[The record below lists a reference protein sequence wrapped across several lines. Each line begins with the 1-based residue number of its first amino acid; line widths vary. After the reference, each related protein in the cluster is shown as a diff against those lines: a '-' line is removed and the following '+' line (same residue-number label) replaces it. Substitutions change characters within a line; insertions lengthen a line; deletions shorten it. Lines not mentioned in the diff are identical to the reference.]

1 MHYYLYIQNLQLEK
15 ASHKTLYRDSFLT
28 YLCFL
33 TRLEGEVLQNF
44 NESKFHI
51 HESKPHANAVP
62 GSNSKGQIY
71 VRINAALVLLA
82 EPGGTVND

>member
-1 MHYYLYIQNLQLEK
+1 MPQFKKQNSRKKHNLVKIHTDL
-15 ASHKTLYRDSFLT
+15 S
-28 YLCFL
+28 FL
-33 TRLEGEVLQNF
+33 TRLDSEVLQDSDKSNF
-44 NESKFHI
+44 HVY
-51 HESKPHANAVP
+51 ESKPHANAVP